1 MPGDNLCVLQ
11 VLPSLVSGGVERG
24 AIDIA
29 IALKNRG
36 FKSLIASSGG
46 PLVSILEK
54 HHIKHITLP
63 LHSKNPVTMLSNAFL
78 LSRAINMEKVDIIH
92 ARSRGPAWSAFLA
105 HKITKCRF
113 VTTVHGT
120 YSLNN
125 FKMLKRVYNS
135 VMTKG
140 NRVIAV
146 SQFIRDYIT
155 KHYKVDTSKV
165 DVIHRGVD
173 LKEFCA
179 DKIIPQRLFSLKQ
192 RLSIPD
198 DKIIITLPGRVT
210 PWKGHKVL
218 LNALSHLNK
227 DNFCCLMV
235 GDVTQHYGYYLELCS
250 MINKLDLQDNVIFAG
265 LIEDMPAVYML
276 SDIVVSPS
284 LREEAFGRVPI
295 EAQAMGKIVVAT
307 NIGGFKET
315 IKDKENGFLIPSDN
329 ATALSNIIEQI
340 AGMTE
345 HNKYKLTQNAKRNA
359 AIFSLEQMQD
369 KTLSVYKELCEG

>member
-11 VLPSLVSGGVERG
+11 VLPSLLSGGVERG
-24 AIDIA
+24 AVDIA

-36 FKSLIASSGG
+36 FKSMVASSGG
-46 PLVSILEK
+46 PLVAVLEK
-54 HHIKHITLP
+54 HHIKHIPMP

-155 KHYKVDTSKV
+155 KYYKVDTSKV
-165 DVIHRGVD
+165 DVIHRGID

-192 RLSIPD
+192 RLCIPD
-198 DKIIITLPGRVT
+198 DKVIITLPGRVT

-218 LNALSHLNK
+218 LNALTHLNK

-329 ATALSNIIEQI
+329 ALALSNIIEQI